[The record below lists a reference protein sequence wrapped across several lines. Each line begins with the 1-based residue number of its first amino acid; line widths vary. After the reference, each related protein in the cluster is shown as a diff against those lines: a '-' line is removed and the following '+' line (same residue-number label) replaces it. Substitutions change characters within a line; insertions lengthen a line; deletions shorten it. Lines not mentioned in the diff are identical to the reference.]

1 VPVLFLGSLFE
12 RTEIK
17 DLVAV
22 LMLLVDRRAM
32 GLIRTAC
39 WPEFAMALEDAVRVF
54 ERFAAP
60 TFSLV
65 HGGKEHRRHSAG
77 RAPWLPSTALDGFD
91 ATSQPWTVLATLLLD
106 RTRLAARIASSSAF
120 PTRPKASPS
129 GSS

>member
-1 VPVLFLGSLFE
+1 MARSLRRRWSTASSSSAAGFRYRDQAVLCRGNDRLSDTGQELERAGVPVLFLGSLFE

-22 LMLLVDRRAM
+22 LLLLVDRRAM

-39 WPEFAMALEDAVRVF
+39 WPEFAMTLEDAVRVF

-65 HGGKEHRRHSAG
+65 RGGREHRTSLQPG
-77 RAPWLPSTALDGFD
+77 RPRWLP
-91 ATSQPWTVLATLLLD
+91 
-106 RTRLAARIASSSAF
+106 
-120 PTRPKASPS
+120 
-129 GSS
+129 